1 MFRFRCNF
9 LFAFFLVQSIVI
21 HSQQVRYSKEIEDK
35 ITLVEKSLSGWVVSP
50 DSNWNLQ
57 GRMTY
62 HNIHG
67 VSIAVIHNYK
77 LEWARGYG
85 WADTSDK
92 RPVTNQTLFQ
102 AASISKSL
110 NAVGALRLVKNK
122 KLDLAKD
129 INSYLTSWKFPYDTS
144 KTHNSPI
151 TVTHLLSHTAGL
163 SVHGFPGYKWTDGL
177 PTDDEILDGKAPA
190 NTAAVRSEFE
200 PGRRVKYSGGGTTIS
215 KKIIMDIS
223 GEGYDEFMAK
233 EVLQPLGMSQSF
245 YNQPPPP
252 GSFPY
257 LATAYYR
264 DGTPISGKFHI
275 YPEQAADGLW
285 TNPTELAK
293 YIIEMQLTLE
303 GKSSRVL
310 SKELVQTMFTPT
322 IDNAA
327 LGVFIE
333 TRGSRKYFGHGGSN
347 AGFRCQYYGSL
358 DRGDGVVVMV
368 NSDNAGIIPE
378 IINGVASVYGWTG
391 FSNRAIKQIVPVNV
405 DTLATYIGTY
415 NFETT
420 TLQVTQKDQSLF
432 LSQNESNPVRM
443 YFTSPTDFF
452 IKEVSAEFRF
462 QKNEQGIV
470 DAILIKQSGREISAK
485 RKL

>member
-1 MFRFRCNF
+1 MFRFRCIFF
-9 LFAFFLVQSIVI
+9 LICFLVQSIVI
-21 HSQQVRYSKEIEDK
+21 LSQQVRYSKEIEDK
-35 ITLVEKSLSGWVVSP
+35 ITLVENSLSGWVVSP

-57 GRMTY
+57 RRMTY

-67 VSIAVIHNYK
+67 ISIAVIHDYK

-110 NAVGALRLVKNK
+110 NAVGALKLVKNK
-122 KLDLAKD
+122 KLDLVKD

-144 KTHNSPI
+144 KTHSIRI
-151 TVTHLLSHTAGL
+151 TVSQLLSHTAGL
-163 SVHGFPGYKWTDGL
+163 TVHGFPGYKWTDRL
-177 PTDDEILDGKAPA
+177 PSDDEILDGKPPA
-190 NTAAVRSEFE
+190 NTAPVRSEFE
-200 PGRRVKYSGGGTTIS
+200 PGMRVKYSGGGTTIS

-223 GEGYDEFMAK
+223 GQSYDEFMAK
-233 EVLQPLGMSQSF
+233 EVLQPLGMLQSF
-245 YNQPPPP
+245 YTQPPPP
-252 GSFPY
+252 GAFPY
-257 LATAYYR
+257 LATAYYGN
-264 DGTPISGKFHI
+264 GTPITGKFHI

-293 YIIEMQLTLE
+293 YIIEMQLTFE
-303 GKSSRVL
+303 GLSNRVL
-310 SKELVQTMFTPT
+310 SKELAQTMFTPT

-327 LGVFIE
+327 LGVFTE

-358 DRGDGVVVMV
+358 DKGDGVVVMV
-368 NSDNAGIIPE
+368 NSDNGAIIPE
-378 IINGVASVYGWTG
+378 IINGVASVYSWTG
-391 FSNRAIKQIVPVNV
+391 FNNQAIKQIFPVNV
-405 DTLATYIGTY
+405 DTLATYTGTY
-415 NFETT
+415 NFEST
-420 TLQVTQKDQSLF
+420 TLQVIQKDQLLF
-432 LSQNESNPVRM
+432 LSQNESTPVRM

-452 IKEVSAEFRF
+452 IKEVNGELKF
-462 QKNEQGIV
+462 QKNQQGVV
-470 DAILIKQSGREISAK
+470 DAILIKQSGRVVSVK

>member
-1 MFRFRCNF
+1 
-9 LFAFFLVQSIVI
+9 
-21 HSQQVRYSKEIEDK
+21 
-35 ITLVEKSLSGWVVSP
+35 
-50 DSNWNLQ
+50 
-57 GRMTY
+57 
-62 HNIHG
+62 
-67 VSIAVIHNYK
+67 
-77 LEWARGYG
+77 
-85 WADTSDK
+85 
-92 RPVTNQTLFQ
+92 
-102 AASISKSL
+102 
-110 NAVGALRLVKNK
+110 
-122 KLDLAKD
+122 
-129 INSYLTSWKFPYDTS
+129 
-144 KTHNSPI
+144 
-151 TVTHLLSHTAGL
+151 
-163 SVHGFPGYKWTDGL
+163 
-177 PTDDEILDGKAPA
+177 
-190 NTAAVRSEFE
+190 
-200 PGRRVKYSGGGTTIS
+200 
-215 KKIIMDIS
+215 
-223 GEGYDEFMAK
+223 
-233 EVLQPLGMSQSF
+233 
-245 YNQPPPP
+245 
-252 GSFPY
+252 
-257 LATAYYR
+257 
-264 DGTPISGKFHI
+264 
-275 YPEQAADGLW
+275 
-285 TNPTELAK
+285 
-293 YIIEMQLTLE
+293 
-303 GKSSRVL
+303 L

-378 IINGVASVYGWTG
+378 IINGVASVYGWTA
-391 FSNRAIKQIVPVNV
+391 FSNQAIKQIVPVNV

>member
-1 MFRFRCNF
+1 MFQLRHIP
-9 LFAFFLVQSIVI
+9 FLVGFLAQSSVVL
-21 HSQQVRYSKEIEDK
+21 SQQVNYSADIEQK
-35 ITLVEKSLSGWVVSP
+35 ITLVENSLSGWVVSP
-50 DSNWNLQ
+50 DKNWNLQ
-57 GRMTY
+57 ERMTY
-62 HNIHG
+62 YNIHG

-110 NAVGALRLVKNK
+110 NAVGTLKLVKNK
-122 KLDLAKD
+122 KLDLVKD

-151 TVTHLLSHTAGL
+151 TVTQLLSHTAGL
-163 SVHGFPGYKWTDGL
+163 SVHGFPGYKWTDRL
-177 PTDDEILDGKAPA
+177 PTDDEILDGKPPA
-190 NTAAVRSEFE
+190 NTGAIRSEFE

-223 GEGYDEFMAK
+223 GQSYDEFMAK
-233 EVLQPLGMSQSF
+233 EVLQPLGMLQSF
-245 YNQPPPP
+245 YTQPPPP
-252 GSFPY
+252 GAFPY

-264 DGTPISGKFHI
+264 DGTPIAGKFHI

-293 YIIEMQLTLE
+293 YIIEMQLTFE
-303 GKSSRVL
+303 GLSNKVL
-310 SKELVQTMFTPT
+310 SKELAQIMFTPT

-333 TRGSRKYFGHGGSN
+333 MRGTRKYFGHGGSN

-358 DRGDGVVVMV
+358 DKGDGVVVMV
-368 NSDNAGIIPE
+368 NSDNAAIIPE
-378 IINGVASVYGWTG
+378 IINGVASIYGWTG
-391 FSNRAIKQIVPVNV
+391 FSNQAIKQIVPVHA
-405 DTLATYIGTY
+405 DTLATYTGIY
-415 NFETT
+415 NFESR
-420 TLQVTQKDQSLF
+420 TLQVIQKDQSLF
-432 LSQNESNPVRM
+432 LSQNESTPVRM
-443 YFTSPTDFF
+443 YFTSPADFF
-452 IKEVSAEFRF
+452 IKDVNAEFRF
-462 QKNEQGIV
+462 QKNDQGVV
-470 DAILIKQSGREISAK
+470 DAILIRQSGREVSAK